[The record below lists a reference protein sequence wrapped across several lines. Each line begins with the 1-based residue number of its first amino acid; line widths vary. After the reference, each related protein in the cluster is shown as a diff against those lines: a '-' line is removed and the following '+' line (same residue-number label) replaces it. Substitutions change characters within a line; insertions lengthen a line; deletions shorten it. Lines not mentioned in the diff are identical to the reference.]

1 MQNNMI
7 VPRGRVVKRVGSL
20 GQIDRALSND
30 GYGPAPLDP
39 RDVPVDLLQRYIT
52 GGQNA
57 PGAGV
62 TAEGTPGD
70 YLSQIAEDVNS
81 IASTLVLERGLLGRV
96 VTVTSSPQLIIN
108 ALFPR
113 PYLLLNP
120 AGATGLTTEGTLIS
134 STLAVGATTVTSATL
149 GVANYSTAR
158 FFVEATFNAGAGPV
172 TFDLQ
177 TRNPVTGTFIT
188 SQTIFSLTATGNEYA
203 NVGGLGIDTD
213 VRMFVTVP
221 GGTSITF
228 SVGFVLKEGLEGT
241 NTGAL
246 QTIFLGGG
254 GVSPSSG
261 YPLLNGKEK
270 AFYFKENVS
279 LYAVTGGPNLD
290 LNIFEL

>member
-1 MQNNMI
+1 MSKDLI
-7 VPRGRVVKRVGSL
+7 VRRPLRRIGNL
-20 GQIDRALSND
+20 GQMDHEM
-30 GYGPAPLDP
+30 GYGPSPLHP
-39 RDVPVDLLQRYIT
+39 GDVPVDLLQRHIT
-52 GGQNA
+52 GS
-57 PGAGV
+57 PGSPDV
-62 TAEGTPGD
+62 EDMNGD
-70 YLSQIAEDVNS
+70 GLSDLSRIARDVHS

-96 VTVTSSPQLIIN
+96 VTVTSTPQLLIN

-134 STLAVGATTVTSATL
+134 STTAVGATTVTSGEL
-149 GVANYSTAR
+149 GCANYSTAR
-158 FFVEATFNAGAGPV
+158 FFLEVTFGAGVGPV

-188 SQTIFSLTATGNEYA
+188 SQTLWSVAATSNLYA
-203 NVGGLGIDTD
+203 SVGGLGVDTD
-213 VRMFVTVP
+213 LRMLVTVP
-221 GGTSITF
+221 AGTTITF

-254 GVSPSSG
+254 GVSPNSG

-270 AFYFKENVS
+270 AFYFMENVS
-279 LYAVTGGPNLD
+279 LYGVTSGPSLD